1 LKGKLSKIKGYLREN
16 WGAPFI
22 IAFMILLIAAAG
34 YLSLGLENTA
44 NELAVY
50 AYYCLVAGVIL
61 QIASYI
67 KYERGKKSRSRGK
80 DIAT

>member
-1 LKGKLSKIKGYLREN
+1 M
-16 WGAPFI
+16 A
-22 IAFMILLIAAAG
+22 LLIAAAA

-50 AYYCLVAGVIL
+50 ASYCLVAGVIL

-67 KYERGKKSRSRGK
+67 KYERGKTAEPEAK
-80 DIAT
+80 T